1 MSMTKVRDALA
12 MLNAETDE
20 QEAAVRAA
28 YEEIEAVE
36 AMAKTLAIRTT
47 KEIHALGMTTAAA
60 VLALLAVDAP

>member
-28 YEEIEAVE
+28 YDEIEAVE
-36 AMAKTLAIRTT
+36 MMAKTLAVRKTEEIRR
-47 KEIHALGMTTAAA
+47 LGMTTAAS
-60 VLALLAVDAP
+60 VLDRLAEES